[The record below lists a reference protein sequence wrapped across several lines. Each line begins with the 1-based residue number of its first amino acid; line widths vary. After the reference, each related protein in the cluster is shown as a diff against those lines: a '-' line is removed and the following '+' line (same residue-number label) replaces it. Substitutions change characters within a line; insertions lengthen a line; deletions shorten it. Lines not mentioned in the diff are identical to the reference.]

1 MPVHTPRD
9 PAPAPLPEIS
19 GYRLLRLVN
28 HGGMSTVYL
37 GEQLALSREVAIKVM
52 MPQALADEV
61 SRRRFE
67 NEVRTIARL
76 EHPNIVRIHELGRTR
91 DGLPYYTM
99 PYLARGHLGLRSFV
113 DEHGVPDETK
123 VREIAHSLFA
133 ALEYA
138 HSRGVVHRDVKVENV
153 LFDDAERPLLA
164 DFGIALRRGFGPRVT
179 AAGMAVGSTAYMAP
193 EQARGEEVDGRAD
206 LYSLGV
212 VIWELL
218 TGHLPYQAADALS
231 MAVMHAQD
239 PIPKLP
245 PHLRHWQRFMLRA
258 LAKDPA
264 QRFQTAAE
272 MRAAMDAVRVR
283 RAPAWLL
290 RARER
295 AKVLRG
301 HRTAQALAAAAV
313 VGAIVVTV
321 GTSVG
326 LFQRSTGGDFYRADR
341 PDAVAPAVT
350 VKPDATTA
358 MLEPLPEAAL
368 QRTLQRGKEQLAQ
381 RRLTTPEGDNAY
393 STAVEAWHIDPT
405 NPDVQ
410 ALIASVTDAL
420 AEQLVR
426 SLGEGKD
433 ERARD
438 YYTRA
443 RDLARQTG
451 GAGAEALERLQ
462 ERTEQSLQARM
473 ENALD
478 RYDRDAAQSTA
489 RLARQLGMGDE
500 AKRYAAQAAKLPKP
514 GQTMPGDPSR
524 GVFREDEDGAFVI
537 SRRPVDRGDY
547 QRFVAATNRPPTL
560 CRERASPLRVLRPR
574 NWTSPGFE
582 QGPSDPVV
590 CVSMADAEAYA
601 RWHGTQTGHR
611 YRLPNATEARQVAS
625 EIGGR
630 DVSLWLRD
638 CGRTCVQRQVGGPSW
653 RSKELLRPLD
663 ADRGYDDV
671 GFRLVRE
678 L

>member
-9 PAPAPLPEIS
+9 PAPAPLPEIA

-99 PYLARGHLGLRSFV
+99 PYLARGHLGQRTFV
-113 DEHGVPDETK
+113 DEHGVPDEAK
-123 VREIAHSLFA
+123 VRETAHALYS

-138 HSRGVVHRDVKVENV
+138 HSRGVVHRDVKAENV

-245 PHLRHWQRFMLRA
+245 PHLRHWQRFMQRA

-264 QRFQTAAE
+264 QRFQTVAE
-272 MRAAMDAVRVR
+272 MRAAMDAI
-283 RAPAWLL
+283 RARSTPAWLL
-290 RARER
+290 RARDT
-295 AKVLRG
+295 AKKLRG
-301 HRTAQALAAAAV
+301 RRVAQGLAAAAV
-313 VGAIVVTV
+313 AGAIVVTV
-321 GTSVG
+321 GTSIG
-326 LFQRSTGGDFYRADR
+326 LFHRSTGGDFFRAAGTE
-341 PDAVAPAVT
+341 AVAPTVT

-368 QRTLQRGKEQLAQ
+368 QRTLQRGREQLAQ
-381 RRLTTPEGDNAY
+381 KRITAPDGDNAY
-393 STAVEAWHIDPT
+393 TTAVEAWHTDPT
-405 NPDVQ
+405 DPEVQ
-410 ALIASVTDAL
+410 AFIASVTDAL
-420 AEQLVR
+420 ADQLVR
-426 SLGEGKD
+426 NLGDGKD

-438 YYTRA
+438 YYSRA

-451 GAGAEALERLQ
+451 EAGAEALARLQ
-462 ERTEQSLQARM
+462 ERTGQSLQARM
-473 ENALD
+473 EDALD
-478 RYDRDAAQSTA
+478 RYDRDAAQRTA
-489 RLARQLGMGDE
+489 RLAQQLGMAEE
-500 AKRYAAQAAKLPKP
+500 AKRYTAQASKIPKP

-524 GVFREDEDGAFVI
+524 GVFREDDDGAFVI

-547 QRFVAATNRPPTL
+547 QRFVASTNRPPSL
-560 CRERASPLRVLRPR
+560 CRERASPLRMLRPR
-574 NWTSPGFE
+574 DWTSPGFD

-601 RWHGTQTGHR
+601 RWYGNQTGHR
-611 YRLPNATEARQVAS
+611 YRLPTATEARQVAA

-653 RSKELLRPLD
+653 RSKKLLRPLD

-671 GFRLVRE
+671 SFRLVRE